1 MTCITVDSSVGCRNV
16 SCQLGWIVSKIWKG
30 LTSGGR
36 LLIVLSN
43 SCFWVDLQHLKF
55 PYDGLMVAQKVEKVD
70 DVSVKQL
77 HEVLR
82 MEI

>member
-1 MTCITVDSSVGCRNV
+1 MEVVFLLFCQIPV
-16 SCQLGWIVSKIWKG
+16 S
-30 LTSGGR
+30 
-36 LLIVLSN
+36 
-43 SCFWVDLQHLKF
+43 WVDLQHLKF